1 MNNMS
6 TEVNDNT
13 EITIPIRN
21 LLGMIAGVA
30 VAVWGYFGIVERLN
44 ALENEADKQS
54 VYTKMNSEF
63 RVKWPRG
70 ELGALPADAKQDM
83 MIEFLQ
89 ERINKLEA
97 VIEEEHNGSN

>member
-1 MNNMS
+1 MS

-21 LLGMIAGVA
+21 LLGMIVGVA

-44 ALENEADKQS
+44 ALENEADKQA
-54 VYTKMNSEF
+54 VYTRMNSEF

-70 ELGALPADAKQDM
+70 ELGALPADSKQDM

-89 ERINKLEA
+89 GRIDKLESL
-97 VIEEEHNGSN
+97 IEEAHNGNK

>member
-1 MNNMS
+1 MA

-13 EITIPIRN
+13 QITIPIRN

-54 VYTKMNSEF
+54 VYTRMNSEF

-89 ERINKLEA
+89 GRIDKLESL
-97 VIEEEHNGSN
+97 IEEEHNGSN

>member
-1 MNNMS
+1 MA

-13 EITIPIRN
+13 QITIPIRN
-21 LLGMIAGVA
+21 LIGMIAGVA

-44 ALENEADKQS
+44 SLENSVDKQE
-54 VYTKMNSEF
+54 VHIDMNSEF

-70 ELGALPADAKQDM
+70 ELGALPADARQDM

-89 ERINKLEA
+89 GRIDKLES
-97 VIEEEHNGSN
+97 VIEEAHDGSN

>member
-1 MNNMS
+1 
-6 TEVNDNT
+6 
-13 EITIPIRN
+13 
-21 LLGMIAGVA
+21 MIAGVA

-54 VYTKMNSEF
+54 VYTRMNSEF

-89 ERINKLEA
+89 GRIDKLESL
-97 VIEEEHNGSN
+97 IEEEHNGSN

>member
-1 MNNMS
+1 MA

-13 EITIPIRN
+13 QITIPIRN
-21 LLGMIAGVA
+21 LIGMIAGVA

-44 ALENEADKQS
+44 SLENSVDKQE
-54 VYTKMNSEF
+54 VHINMNSEF

-70 ELGALPADAKQDM
+70 ELGSLPADAKQDM

-89 ERINKLEA
+89 GRIDKLESL
-97 VIEEEHNGSN
+97 IEEEHNGSN

>member
-1 MNNMS
+1 MS

-21 LLGMIAGVA
+21 LLGMIVGVA
-30 VAVWGYFGIVERLN
+30 IAVWGYFGIVERLN
-44 ALENEADKQS
+44 SLENEADKQL

-70 ELGALPADAKQDM
+70 ELGALPADSKQDM

-89 ERINKLEA
+89 ERINKLEV
-97 VIEEEHNGSN
+97 VIEELENVGN

>member
-1 MNNMS
+1 MA

-13 EITIPIRN
+13 QITIPLRN
-21 LLGMIAGVA
+21 LIGMIAGVA
-30 VAVWGYFGIVERLN
+30 IAVWGYFGIVERLN
-44 ALENEADKQS
+44 SLENNVDKQE
-54 VYTKMNSEF
+54 VHINMNSEF

-89 ERINKLEA
+89 GRIDKLESL
-97 VIEEEHNGSN
+97 IEEAHDGSN

>member
-1 MNNMS
+1 MS

-21 LLGMIAGVA
+21 LLGMIVGVA
-30 VAVWGYFGIVERLN
+30 IAVWGYFGIVERLN
-44 ALENEADKQS
+44 SLENEADKQL

-70 ELGALPADAKQDM
+70 ELGALPADSKQDM

-89 ERINKLEA
+89 ERINKLEI
-97 VIEEEHNGSN
+97 VIEELENVGN

>member
-1 MNNMS
+1 VNKMS

-21 LLGMIAGVA
+21 LLGMIASVA
-30 VAVWGYFGIVERLN
+30 IAVWGYFGIVERLN
-44 ALENEADKQS
+44 SLENEADKQL

-70 ELGALPADAKQDM
+70 ELGALPADSKQDM
-83 MIEFLQ
+83 MIDFLQ
-89 ERINKLEA
+89 ERITKLEV
-97 VIEEEHNGSN
+97 VIEALENGSN

>member
-1 MNNMS
+1 MA

-13 EITIPIRN
+13 QITIPIRN
-21 LLGMIAGVA
+21 LIGMIAGVA

-44 ALENEADKQS
+44 SLENNVDKQE
-54 VYTKMNSEF
+54 VHINMNSEF

-89 ERINKLEA
+89 GRIDKLES
-97 VIEEEHNGSN
+97 VIEEEHDGSN

>member
-1 MNNMS
+1 MNKMS

-21 LLGMIAGVA
+21 LLGMIASVA
-30 VAVWGYFGIVERLN
+30 IAVWGYFGIVERLN
-44 ALENEADKQS
+44 SLENEADKQL

-70 ELGALPADAKQDM
+70 ELGALPADSKQDM

-89 ERINKLEA
+89 ERITKLEV
-97 VIEEEHNGSN
+97 VIEALENGSN

>member
-1 MNNMS
+1 MS

-21 LLGMIAGVA
+21 LLGMIASVA
-30 VAVWGYFGIVERLN
+30 IAVWGYFGIVERLN
-44 ALENEADKQS
+44 SLENEADKQL

-70 ELGALPADAKQDM
+70 ELGALPADSKQDM
-83 MIEFLQ
+83 MIDFLQ
-89 ERINKLEA
+89 ERITKLEV
-97 VIEEEHNGSN
+97 VIEALENGSN

>member
-21 LLGMIAGVA
+21 LLGMIVGVA
-30 VAVWGYFGIVERLN
+30 IAVWGYFGIVERLN
-44 ALENEADKQS
+44 SLENEADKQL

-70 ELGALPADAKQDM
+70 ELGVLPADSKQDM

-89 ERINKLEA
+89 ERINKLEV
-97 VIEEEHNGSN
+97 VIEELENGSN

>member
-1 MNNMS
+1 MNKMS

-21 LLGMIAGVA
+21 LLGMIASVA
-30 VAVWGYFGIVERLN
+30 IAVWGYFGIVERLN
-44 ALENEADKQS
+44 SLENEADKQL

-70 ELGALPADAKQDM
+70 ELGALPADSKQDM
-83 MIEFLQ
+83 MIDFLQ
-89 ERINKLEA
+89 ERITKLEV
-97 VIEEEHNGSN
+97 VIEALENGSN

>member
-1 MNNMS
+1 MA

-13 EITIPIRN
+13 QITIPIRN
-21 LLGMIAGVA
+21 LIGMIAGVA

-44 ALENEADKQS
+44 SLENDVDKQE
-54 VYTKMNSEF
+54 VHINMNSEF

-70 ELGALPADAKQDM
+70 ELGSLPADAKQDM

-89 ERINKLEA
+89 GRIDKLESL
-97 VIEEEHNGSN
+97 IEEEHNGSN

>member
-1 MNNMS
+1 MA

-13 EITIPIRN
+13 QITIPIRN
-21 LLGMIAGVA
+21 LIGMIAGVA

-44 ALENEADKQS
+44 SLENNVDKQE
-54 VYTKMNSEF
+54 VHINMNSEF

-89 ERINKLEA
+89 GRIDKLESL
-97 VIEEEHNGSN
+97 IEEEQNGSN

>member
-1 MNNMS
+1 MNKMS

-21 LLGMIAGVA
+21 LLGMIASVA
-30 VAVWGYFGIVERLN
+30 IAVWGYFGIVERLN
-44 ALENEADKQS
+44 SLENEADKQL

-70 ELGALPADAKQDM
+70 ELGVLPADSKQDM

-89 ERINKLEA
+89 ERMNKLEV
-97 VIEEEHNGSN
+97 VIEELENGNQ

>member
-1 MNNMS
+1 MNKMS

-21 LLGMIAGVA
+21 LLGMIASVA
-30 VAVWGYFGIVERLN
+30 IAVWGYFGIVERLN
-44 ALENEADKQS
+44 SLENEADKQL
-54 VYTKMNSEF
+54 VYTRMNSEF

-70 ELGALPADAKQDM
+70 ELGVLPADSKQDM

-89 ERINKLEA
+89 ERMNKLEV
-97 VIEEEHNGSN
+97 VIEELENGNQ

>member
-1 MNNMS
+1 MS

-21 LLGMIAGVA
+21 LLGMIVGVA

-44 ALENEADKQS
+44 ALENEADKQL
-54 VYTKMNSEF
+54 VYTQMNSEF

-70 ELGALPADAKQDM
+70 ELGALPADSKQDM

-89 ERINKLEA
+89 ERINKLEG
-97 VIEEEHNGSN
+97 VIEELENVGN

>member
-1 MNNMS
+1 MA

-13 EITIPIRN
+13 QITIPIRN
-21 LLGMIAGVA
+21 LIGMIAGVA

-44 ALENEADKQS
+44 SLENDVDKQE
-54 VYTKMNSEF
+54 VHINMNSEF

-89 ERINKLEA
+89 GRIDKLESL
-97 VIEEEHNGSN
+97 IEEEHNGSK

>member
-1 MNNMS
+1 MNSMS

-21 LLGMIAGVA
+21 LLGMIASVA
-30 VAVWGYFGIVERLN
+30 IAVWGYFGIVERLN
-44 ALENEADKQS
+44 SLENEADKQL

-70 ELGALPADAKQDM
+70 ELGVLPADSKQDM

-89 ERINKLEA
+89 ERINKLEV
-97 VIEEEHNGSN
+97 VIEELENGNQ

>member
-1 MNNMS
+1 MA

-13 EITIPIRN
+13 QITIPIRN

-30 VAVWGYFGIVERLN
+30 IAVWGYFGIVERLN

-54 VYTKMNSEF
+54 VYTRMNSEF

-89 ERINKLEA
+89 GRIDKLESL
-97 VIEEEHNGSN
+97 IEEEYNVSN